1 MTTLK
6 EMEAAILSNFPV
18 LDLKVKER
26 GVEKERVEREG

>member
-6 EMEAAILSNFPV
+6 EMEAAILSNSPV

-26 GVEKERVEREG
+26 GVKRKE